1 MTSAIALIFVKF
13 LPVIPPVVGVVVGT
27 PPTPLDTGMD
37 GAGIEGTGID
47 GDGVGVIWCDGLG
60 VMVVWVVGSHDATD
74 KLPRTIMR

>member
-1 MTSAIALIFVKF
+1 
-13 LPVIPPVVGVVVGT
+13 
-27 PPTPLDTGMD
+27 MD